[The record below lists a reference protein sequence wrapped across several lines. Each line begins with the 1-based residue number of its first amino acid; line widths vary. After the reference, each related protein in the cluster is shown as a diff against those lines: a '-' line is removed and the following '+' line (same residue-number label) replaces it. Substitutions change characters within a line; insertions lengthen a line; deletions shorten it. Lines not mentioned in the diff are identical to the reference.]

1 MEGKNRWV
9 WDASNCCSIRP
20 CVVGDALRRI
30 AGRHSENTKR
40 AGLPCISIANK
51 RATGFVNGDP
61 RACCVR
67 AACCVL

>member
-9 WDASNCCSIRP
+9 WDVSNCCSIRP
-20 CVVGDALRRI
+20 CVVGDALQRMAGTARI
-30 AGRHSENTKR
+30 PN
-40 AGLPCISIANK
+40 GLRCVSIANK